1 MYKKILKSYLQIF
14 GLIESN
20 WGGTIIEAWMPQEPL
35 GVCDVD
41 PWIDPN
47 PNSPN
52 SNSYL
57 YNAMIHPLV
66 RVSIKGVLWYQ
77 GMYLPYPS
85 VLDF

>member
-1 MYKKILKSYLQIF
+1 
-14 GLIESN
+14 
-20 WGGTIIEAWMPQEPL
+20 MPQEPL
-35 GVCDVD
+35 DVCDID

-77 GMYLPYPS
+77 GIVS
-85 VLDF
+85 VQNQSGWIKTNAFMRSLYYIFR

>member
-1 MYKKILKSYLQIF
+1 
-14 GLIESN
+14 
-20 WGGTIIEAWMPQEPL
+20 MPQEPL
-35 GVCDVD
+35 DVCDVD

-77 GMYLPYPS
+77 GKVS
-85 VLDF
+85 I

>member
-1 MYKKILKSYLQIF
+1 
-14 GLIESN
+14 
-20 WGGTIIEAWMPQEPL
+20 MPQEPL
-35 GVCDVD
+35 DVCDID
-41 PWIDPN
+41 PWIDSN

-77 GMYLPYPS
+77 GIVS
-85 VLDF
+85 VQDHLIG